1 MKRPTIA
8 ARLGVVLAVT
18 AATGGLLVGCGSSG
32 GPAASSGGNEPLR
45 VSMDEACAAAAEES
59 GDVNYV
65 ASTDPAVFAE
75 EIAPFTAKHP
85 DFKINYTNLRSDNA
99 SQRLL
104 AEAQTRHALSFDA
117 LSGDLPGFDPLFQQD
132 MVRNVDWPALGV
144 ADDLVIKQQNGTAWR
159 NYRLITG
166 LGYNSALVSKDQL
179 PNTWKELADP
189 KWAGKVIVDPR
200 GSYLGGIALAYGE
213 QKTIDWFND
222 FMETTKPLIIQGATA
237 SAQKVISGEALL
249 TTSAADANIRESQ
262 AAGAPIDIKYLD
274 VVPTSDY
281 HTVLMKD
288 SPRPN
293 KTACFV
299 AWLASDEGAAQKAK
313 LEFQNND
320 SNPPAVPPT
329 SKLVLTDS
337 PEALKTSTDTSTAL
351 AKIMSN

>member
-1 MKRPTIA
+1 MKRPTNA
-8 ARLGVVLAVT
+8 AQLGVVLA
-18 AATGGLLVGCGSSG
+18 AMATGAALLTGCGSSG
-32 GPAASSGGNEPLR
+32 GPGGSSAGSEPLS
-45 VSMDEACAAAAEES
+45 VSMDEACTAAAEES
-59 GDVNYV
+59 GDLNYV
-65 ASTDPAVFAE
+65 ASTDPAVFAK
-75 EIAPFTAKHP
+75 EIEPFTSKHP
-85 DFKINYTNLRSDNA
+85 DIKISYTNLRSNDA

-104 AEAQTRHALSFDA
+104 AESQARHDLSFDA

-144 ADDLVIKQQNGTAWR
+144 ADDLVLEQQNGTAWR

-166 LGYNSALVSKDQL
+166 LGYNTDLVSKEEL
-179 PNTWKELADP
+179 PDTWKDLVDP

-213 QKTIDWFND
+213 QETIDWFND
-222 FMETTKPLIIQGATA
+222 FMETTKPLIIQGATT

-281 HTVLMKD
+281 HTLIMKD

-293 KTACFV
+293 KAACFLG
-299 AWLASDEGAAQKAK
+299 WLASDEGVAQKAK

-320 SNPPAVPPT
+320 SHPPAVPPT
-329 SKLVLTDS
+329 SKLVLTDT
-337 PEALKTSTDTSTAL
+337 PEALKTSNDTATAM
-351 AKIMSN
+351 AEIMAN

>member
-1 MKRPTIA
+1 MKRPKIA

-32 GPAASSGGNEPLR
+32 GPGASGGGEPLS
-45 VSMDEACAAAAEES
+45 VGMDEACAAAAEES
-59 GDVNYV
+59 GDLNYV

-75 EIAPFTAKHP
+75 EIKPFTAKYP
-85 DFKINYTNLRSDNA
+85 GIKINYTNLRSDDA

-104 AEAQTRHALSFDA
+104 AEAQARHELSFDA

-132 MVRNVDWPALGV
+132 MVRHVDWPALGV
-144 ADDLVIKQQNGTAWR
+144 ADDLVIEQQNGTAWR

-166 LGYNSALVSKDQL
+166 LGYNTELVSKDEL
-179 PNTWKELADP
+179 PNTWKELVDP

-200 GSYLGGIALAYGE
+200 GSYLGGIALAYGQQE
-213 QKTIDWFND
+213 TIDWFND

-237 SAQKVISGEALL
+237 SAQKVIAGEALV

-281 HTVLMKD
+281 HTLIMKD

-293 KTACFV
+293 KAACFV

-313 LEFQNND
+313 FEFQNND
-320 SNPPAVPPT
+320 SNPAAVPPT
-329 SKLVLTDS
+329 SKLVLTDT

-351 AKIMSN
+351 AEIMSN